1 MTFIAENTP
10 DDEMYHHGKIIT
22 EDYIDT
28 YLNSEPVI
36 LKGDTEHKIKQI
48 IVQKYLTYYMQ
59 YPFDAYYEYR
69 RTGYP
74 VLPINPL
81 TNRNAEKDKIPVRW
95 MYPTKEFDYNKENV
109 DNAVASQYEGI
120 DNNNKIMWILK

>member
-1 MTFIAENTP
+1 
-10 DDEMYHHGKIIT
+10 MYHHGKIIT

>member
-1 MTFIAENTP
+1 M
-10 DDEMYHHGKIIT
+10 
-22 EDYIDT
+22 
-28 YLNSEPVI
+28 
-36 LKGDTEHKIKQI
+36 LKGGIEHQIKQI
-48 IVQKYLTYYMQ
+48 IIQKYLTYYMQ

-74 VLPINPL
+74 VLPINPF
-81 TNRNAEKDKIPVRW
+81 TNRNVEKDKIPVRW

-109 DNAVASQYEGI
+109 DKAVASQYDGI